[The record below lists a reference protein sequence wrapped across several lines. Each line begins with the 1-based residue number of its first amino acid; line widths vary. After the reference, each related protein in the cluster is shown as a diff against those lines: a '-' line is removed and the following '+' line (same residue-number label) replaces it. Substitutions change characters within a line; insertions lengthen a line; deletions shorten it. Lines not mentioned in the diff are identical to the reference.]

1 MLPSSSE
8 ERAPHA
14 GAGASSIPHGPILI
28 RAAPGHAGMEAGGR
42 RTHHQ
47 GHHHRWALGNLVP
60 LTQQR
65 AVGMGPIP
73 PFPPSSA
80 LHCCLAPHLCAPT
93 DYRLQSSPGAM
104 PELPAYVLFLCIRHA
119 DHCRD
124 EPRAHSLLDAA
135 INAIKRV
142 MKVLGAG
149 KLLGG

>member
-1 MLPSSSE
+1 
-8 ERAPHA
+8 
-14 GAGASSIPHGPILI
+14 
-28 RAAPGHAGMEAGGR
+28 
-42 RTHHQ
+42 
-47 GHHHRWALGNLVP
+47 
-60 LTQQR
+60 
-65 AVGMGPIP
+65 
-73 PFPPSSA
+73 
-80 LHCCLAPHLCAPT
+80 
-93 DYRLQSSPGAM
+93 M